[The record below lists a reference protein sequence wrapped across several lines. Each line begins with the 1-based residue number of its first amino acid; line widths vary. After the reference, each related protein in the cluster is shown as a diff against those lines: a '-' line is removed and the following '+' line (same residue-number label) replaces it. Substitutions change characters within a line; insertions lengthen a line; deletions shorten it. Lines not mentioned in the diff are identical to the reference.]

1 MKDHS
6 GKPEMESVI
15 GTDCAQ
21 RQPRCGGLR
30 EHTLIAFTFISCVC
44 GGEALGKEQPL
55 GADAP
60 PKPGA
65 EFSAFFALPVPIDAP
80 RAFSAT
86 VVPVDAPR
94 AFSVMVAPIDESR
107 AFSATE
113 FRPRRQGLS
122 GADPARH
129 EASIID
135 APMLDTSVARQWRE
149 SKSQGRVRLLTL
161 WQSSV
166 SSVSLQAGKHGMPSL
181 QWSTPWMH
189 RDVASRGVFDRFLT
203 VSPRGGAGGSRGN
216 VPRQTGT
223 FAASKPADLSAS
235 LKSN

>member
-1 MKDHS
+1 
-6 GKPEMESVI
+6 MEPVK
-15 GTDCAQ
+15 GAVCVQ
-21 RQPRCGGLR
+21 RQLHCGGLR
-30 EHTLIAFTFISCVC
+30 EHTLMAFAFVSCVY
-44 GGEALGKEQPL
+44 GGEVLGKDQNL

-60 PKPGA
+60 RKPGA
-65 EFSAFFALPVPIDAP
+65 QTSALFALPAPRDEP
-80 RAFSAT
+80 RAFST
-86 VVPVDAPR
+86 
-94 AFSVMVAPIDESR
+94 
-107 AFSATE
+107 TE

-122 GADPARH
+122 GADPAKR
-129 EASIID
+129 ETSLID

-189 RDVASRGVFDRFLT
+189 REVASSGLFDRFLT
-203 VSPRGGAGGSRGN
+203 VSPRNSGGGSRGN
-216 VPRQTGT
+216 VPRQAGT

-235 LKSN
+235 LNTK